1 MDFRE
6 LLLKYKVDK
15 ARVII
20 NGLGTGEVKGSIIE
34 VHDDYIEYEL
44 LDVQKEAKSGKEK
57 TTREIKFIPIR
68 NISDM
73 SEGEKESET
82 TTGLAAFQETKKE

>member
-6 LLLKYKVDK
+6 LLLKYRVDK
-15 ARVII
+15 VRVII

-57 TTREIKFIPIR
+57 KTREIKFIPIR
-68 NISDM
+68 NISDLG
-73 SEGEKESET
+73 EGEKESET
-82 TTGLAAFQETKKE
+82 TAGLAAFQEAKKE